1 LSGDI
6 NAASALFLAAAG
18 HCEARRAEDIL
29 MSLRSGDLRDGLR
42 QCGSGWRRSL
52 NVGLEGPTPHNKS
65 CDPTKRLGLIRLG
78 RGDRVRP
85 SEEATMDT
93 ANLARLCYWGGWASA
108 VTAVLYKALF
118 SFGVIMYPILQ
129 VLPRHLWQLA
139 FLFFLIAV
147 ASASVGRAK
156 A

>member
-1 LSGDI
+1 
-6 NAASALFLAAAG
+6 
-18 HCEARRAEDIL
+18 
-29 MSLRSGDLRDGLR
+29 
-42 QCGSGWRRSL
+42 
-52 NVGLEGPTPHNKS
+52 
-65 CDPTKRLGLIRLG
+65 
-78 RGDRVRP
+78 
-85 SEEATMDT
+85 MDT